1 MKKTLR
7 VKKNKEKI
15 PTVDELLWLIESALE
30 TSDRINDNL
39 RRCGMA
45 REDRRASDG
54 RWLGPHSGGDPH
66 VPLLDGSTFFFL
78 VAALAIILL
87 TIVIFA

>member
-15 PTVDELLWLIESALE
+15 QFLWLIESGLE
-30 TSDRINDNL
+30 TSDRVHDNL
-39 RRCGMA
+39 RRCGMTK
-45 REDRRASDG
+45 DDQNKPDG
-54 RWLGPHSGGDPH
+54 RWLGPHHSGGNPH
-66 VPLLDGSTFFFL
+66 IPLLDGSAFFFL
-78 VAALAIILL
+78 IAALAIILL